1 MFTST
6 AANGVTFEG
15 RSVSYRVQGADGVI
29 SPIAM
34 AAFVVGLFVVG

>member
-6 AANGVTFEG
+6 AANGVTFEERVVDYG
-15 RSVSYRVQGADGVI
+15 VQGAAGVI

-34 AAFVVGLFVVG
+34 AAFELGLFVVG